1 MSTLSDRTLTAMFD
15 TREAADDAARRLE
28 QIGVPSG
35 FITITGGPAHE
46 EQGFWEKLFFPAD
59 DREAYAEGIRRGGYL
74 LTVTGLDADLY
85 DRAAVVLEEHEG
97 TVDLD
102 ERTEAWRQAGWKNET
117 GAKGAAT
124 DEQGL
129 TADARLGAAHRAT
142 GETVIPVIEERLKVG
157 KREAVTG
164 RTRVRSYV
172 TERPVEEGVT
182 LREQHVVVEQRTLD
196 RPATAA
202 DLTAARDQTIEAA
215 STAEEVVVAKTAH
228 VVGEVVVKTG
238 ETERTETVQDTV
250 KKTEV
255 EVDDDAT
262 RSINQAK
269 PRAPSE

>member
-15 TREAADDAARRLE
+15 TREAADEAVQRLE

-46 EQGFWEKLFFPAD
+46 EKGFWEKLFFPED

-74 LTVTGLDADLY
+74 LTVTGVDADLY

-102 ERTEAWRQAGWKNET
+102 ERTEAWRQAGWKN
-117 GAKGAAT
+117 ARAAAT
-124 DEQGL
+124 DEL
-129 TADARLGAAHRAT
+129 PAEGAAHRAT

-238 ETERTETVQDTV
+238 EKERTETVQGTV

-262 RSINQAK
+262 RSSNQAK
-269 PRAPSE
+269 PRAPRE